1 MALRLSTGLRNKMV
15 GMEALITGL
24 WIGNTI
30 VTTITDNGA
39 SPDSIVAA
47 SGSFIT
53 AGFVAGDILKMSGAT
68 TVGNDTA
75 FTGVRI
81 ASVAALTITVPTG
94 TVDTGEVFDANT
106 VLASANGGSL
116 KDIMRNGVLK
126 IYSGSQPALGDT
138 AYSGTLL
145 CTITESS
152 GAFTPGSEANG
163 LEFGDEASGYVEKC
177 ADETW
182 SGVASAT
189 GTAGWFRFY
198 ANATDAGALSTTLPR
213 IDGSIGT
220 SGADLNMSSTAITSG
235 ATYTIDSFK
244 LTLPYQYG
252 A

>member
-1 MALRLSTGLRNKMV
+1 MALRLSTGLRNKLV
-15 GMEALITGL
+15 GMEALVTAIK
-24 WIGNTI
+24 IGANLAI
-30 VTTITDNGA
+30 VDGGAGADTITDSDNE
-39 SPDSIVAA
+39 
-47 SGSFIT
+47 FIT
-53 AGFVAGDILKMSGAT
+53 AGFVAGDIIKLIGCTTGA
-68 TVGNDTA
+68 NDTA
-75 FTGVRI
+75 FTGVRVNT
-81 ASVAALTITVPTG
+81 VAAGTLTFDTGITDTAEDFIAG
-94 TVDTGEVFDANT
+94 TVICA
-106 VLASANGGSL
+106 ANGGSL

-177 ADETW
+177 TDETW
-182 SGVASAT
+182 SGAASAT